1 MTTPFET
8 YWHGRVQFIDVHY
21 HANPDLYLRRY
32 DSVKIG
38 EIYRDIGGAVV
49 LKNHLG
55 GVGEIAALAR
65 ERGLPVL
72 GSVVLNDIAG
82 GICLSTVK
90 QQLCYH
96 GSDHDRV
103 GRMLVHLPTHVIH
116 AHKSVLR
123 REHRNAHVGEWA
135 TRPMAICDSSGRLS
149 RDVQA
154 LFDFAQDHPIVI
166 STGHSSRRE
175 TEMLIDLAAGCSN
188 PIRLMLN
195 QPANPMTGMGAQAL
209 LDLGHHDWLFVEQTS
224 LTVLLGY
231 QDNDDFYRVLNEVP
245 NLIYSSDLG
254 QTSQMMP
261 NEWIA
266 WSNQHFD
273 DAGTSNARRKEIRLL
288 NPLRMLAP

>member
-8 YWHGRVQFIDVHY
+8 YWRSLVQFVDVHY
-21 HANPDLYLRRY
+21 HANPDLYQRRY
-32 DSVKIG
+32 DSVEVG

-55 GVGEIAALAR
+55 GVGGVAALAR

-72 GSVVLNDIAG
+72 GSVVLNEIAG
-82 GICLSTVK
+82 GIRLSTVR

-96 GSDHDRV
+96 GSDHDKV
-103 GRMLVHLPTHVIH
+103 GRMLVHLPTHVPH

-123 REHRNAHVGEWA
+123 REHRNAHVSKWA
-135 TRPMAICDSSGRLS
+135 TRPMAICDDTGRLS
-149 RDVQA
+149 RDLLA

-175 TEMLIDLAAGCSN
+175 TEMLIELAAAC
-188 PIRLMLN
+188 PKPVRLMLN
-195 QPANPMTGMGAQAL
+195 QPANPMTGMDAQAL
-209 LDLGHHDWLFVEQTS
+209 LDLDAYEWLFVEQTS

-231 QDNDDFYRVLNEVP
+231 QSIDDFYRVLNEVP

-254 QTSQMMP
+254 QTSQMVP
-261 NEWIA
+261 SEWIA
-266 WSNQHFD
+266 WSNQHFEQ
-273 DAGTSNARRKEIRLL
+273 AGTSHARRQEICLL

>member
-1 MTTPFET
+1 M
-8 YWHGRVQFIDVHY
+8 
-21 HANPDLYLRRY
+21 
-32 DSVKIG
+32 
-38 EIYRDIGGAVV
+38 
-49 LKNHLG
+49 
-55 GVGEIAALAR
+55 
-65 ERGLPVL
+65 L

-82 GICLSTVK
+82 GIRPSTVK

-96 GSDHDRV
+96 GSGHDQA

-123 REHRNAHVGEWA
+123 REHRNAYVDEWA
-135 TRPMAICDSSGRLS
+135 TQPMAICDSSGRLS
-149 RDVQA
+149 RDLHA
-154 LFDFAQDHPIVI
+154 LFDFAQDYPIAI

-175 TEMLIDLAAGCSN
+175 TEMLIDLAAGCPN

-195 QPANPMTGMGAQAL
+195 QPANPMTGMDAQAL
-209 LDLGHHDWLFVEQTS
+209 LALGHHDWLFVEQTS

-254 QTSQMMP
+254 QTSQMIP
-261 NEWIA
+261 KEWIT
-266 WSNQHFD
+266 WSNRHFNE
-273 DAGTSNARRKEIRLL
+273 AGTSETRLEEIRLL